1 MEDSTFNLFADYGY
15 CAKLLCGEW
24 TLKLNISNQQF
35 TKMIQYLWRAAELSP
50 TNNVCI
56 QGVLSNQ
63 QTQLFRLLNFHCISI
78 HFVWKKGNFIT
89 CMCLIKITD
98 KYCRSGLYYVMI
110 KYLSCIL
117 DGALMFTT
125 FGIYEFSWWRIVKSS
140 FG

>member
-1 MEDSTFNLFADYGY
+1 MWRIPLFIYLLIMGIVLSFFVVNEHWNWIFSINNSLKWFNT
-15 CAKLLCGEW
+15 CGE
-24 TLKLNISNQQF
+24 
-35 TKMIQYLWRAAELSP
+35 LSL

-117 DGALMFTT
+117 DGALIFTT